1 MIQGPRLIFWSF
13 FLSGFLAGV
22 SVWCIITNMGETPK
36 QGMGALFILEDPGGR
51 REVDFGVSNLCIC
64 GFSWFFSPDP
74 FLF

>member
-1 MIQGPRLIFWSF
+1 
-13 FLSGFLAGV
+13 
-22 SVWCIITNMGETPK
+22 MGETPK